1 MIEWLDF
8 FLNKSVENQKMCIFN
23 KSIEKYE
30 IFIGESIITGPALTP
45 AKTSKNS

>member
-23 KSIEKYE
+23 KSIEKYN
-30 IFIGESIITGPALTP
+30 GPCADP
-45 AKTSKNS
+45 CKNF